1 MLEVND
7 YIQMQTYYSLFSGVV
22 FAIII
27 TLVLFV
33 IIGGIVVT
41 YIQIKKDEE
50 QD

>member
-1 MLEVND
+1 MIQVND

-41 YIQIKKDEE
+41 YIQIKKEE
-50 QD
+50 EED

>member
-1 MLEVND
+1 MIQVND

-33 IIGGIVVT
+33 IIGGILVT

-50 QD
+50 ED

>member
-1 MLEVND
+1 MIQVSD

-50 QD
+50 ED